1 MVRFPLVSRT
11 DHITLPMPSIL
22 RLFAMPLI
30 EAPLG
35 SFLMLPG
42 TKSLLSKVT
51 LWLAPESHITLKLSI
66 GSMAALHATGCC
78 RTTASESRQL
88 QLWLHSCHPFGVG
101 ISPLH
106 SCDIAG
112 VGTGGN
118 PFGEEWLSVGEP
130 IGVLLGESMGI
141 PLEVTLGGWN
151 KG

>member
-1 MVRFPLVSRT
+1 MSRT

-30 EAPLG
+30 EAPRG

-51 LWLAPESHITLKLSI
+51 LWLAPESQITLKLSI

-78 RTTASESRQL
+78 RTTASDRRQL
-88 QLWLHSCHPFGVG
+88 QCHPFGVG

-106 SCDIAG
+106 SCDISG

-118 PFGEEWLSVGEP
+118 PFGESVGEP
-130 IGVLLGESMGI
+130 IGLSVGDPMGI
-141 PLEVTLGGWN
+141 SLGLTLGGWN

>member
-1 MVRFPLVSRT
+1 MSRT

-51 LWLAPESHITLKLSI
+51 LWLAPESQITLKLSF

-78 RTTASESRQL
+78 RTTASERRQL
-88 QLWLHSCHPFGVG
+88 QLQLHSCHPFGVG

-106 SCDIAG
+106 SCDIFG
-112 VGTGGN
+112 VVAL
-118 PFGEEWLSVGEP
+118 GEILGESIGEP
-130 IGVLLGESMGI
+130 IGLSVGDPMGI
-141 PLEVTLGGWN
+141 SLGLTLGGWN

>member
-1 MVRFPLVSRT
+1 MSRT

-22 RLFAMPLI
+22 RLFAIPLI

-78 RTTASESRQL
+78 RTTASDNRQL
-88 QLWLHSCHPFGVG
+88 Q
-101 ISPLH
+101 LH
-106 SCDIAG
+106 SCDISG

-118 PFGEEWLSVGEP
+118 PFGEESVVEP
-130 IGVLLGESMGI
+130 IGQSV
-141 PLEVTLGGWN
+141 GGWN

>member
-1 MVRFPLVSRT
+1 MWFPLVSRT

-42 TKSLLSKVT
+42 TKSPLSKVT
-51 LWLAPESHITLKLSI
+51 LWLAPESQITLKLSI

-78 RTTASESRQL
+78 RTTASDRRQL
-88 QLWLHSCHPFGVG
+88 QCHPFGVG

-106 SCDIAG
+106 SCDIFG
-112 VGTGGN
+112 VGKGGKMSL
-118 PFGEEWLSVGEP
+118 GEILGEPVVDEP
-130 IGVLLGESMGI
+130 IGQSVGDPMGVPVGI
-141 PLEVTLGGWN
+141 
-151 KG
+151 